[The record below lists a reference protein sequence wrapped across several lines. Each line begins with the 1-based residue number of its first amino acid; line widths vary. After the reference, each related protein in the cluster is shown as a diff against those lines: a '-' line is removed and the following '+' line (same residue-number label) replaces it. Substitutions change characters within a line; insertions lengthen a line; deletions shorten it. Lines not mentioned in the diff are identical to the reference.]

1 MSIDTV
7 SINKLPF
14 AIQTILGDDDEQNK
28 IFEWK
33 RSISESNLSRKSNDK
48 DCLPRYL
55 HINSIVPHHFSH
67 QSIMATFDITSV
79 LPLTNHCKFIHNPLL
94 AFGTEVQDYCHYH
107 FFSFSTLYSPI
118 RYGFTS
124 SSMAPS
130 NGFAQFS
137 KFSDLPNLS
146 DVEFRKLSANSLNQ
160 SCFSFNSDLTNSKI
174 VKIPSNKQTA
184 SRINLNY
191 EHSGFCSDKNS
202 SPFPTLITSS
212 GSAAID
218 CTESYSTKPQK
229 TNRRNTVMVPRR
241 IGHSYQSRIPAGHKK
256 PRTSFTR
263 KQIASLESKFLAQK
277 YLANTE
283 RVNLANQLEM
293 SNMQVKTW
301 FQNRRTKWRKQEA
314 EEKEYEDKEK
324 VKVMSCYSKFFFA
337 RSDVI
342 L

>member
-55 HINSIVPHHFSH
+55 HINSIVPHHLPH

-79 LPLTNHCKFIHNPLL
+79 LPLTNH
-94 AFGTEVQDYCHYH
+94 Y
-107 FFSFSTLYSPI
+107 
-118 RYGFTS
+118 
-124 SSMAPS
+124 
-130 NGFAQFS
+130 
-137 KFSDLPNLS
+137 
-146 DVEFRKLSANSLNQ
+146 
-160 SCFSFNSDLTNSKI
+160 
-174 VKIPSNKQTA
+174 
-184 SRINLNY
+184 
-191 EHSGFCSDKNS
+191 KNS

-229 TNRRNTVMVPRR
+229 TNRRNTFMVPRR

-301 FQNRRTKWRKQEA
+301 FQNRRTKWR
-314 EEKEYEDKEK
+314 
-324 VKVMSCYSKFFFA
+324 
-337 RSDVI
+337 
-342 L
+342 